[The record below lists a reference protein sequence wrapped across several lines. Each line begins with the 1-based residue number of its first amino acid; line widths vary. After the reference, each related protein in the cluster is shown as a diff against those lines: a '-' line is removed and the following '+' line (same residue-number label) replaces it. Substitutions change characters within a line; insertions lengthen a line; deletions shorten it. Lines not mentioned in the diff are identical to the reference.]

1 MLARVSIKAVGG
13 SGRIAVVVVID
24 NMELNV
30 LVPMLLMAATSK
42 LYVVPAVNPVL
53 IKEVVLYEAI
63 SCIQLL
69 FP

>member
-1 MLARVSIKAVGG
+1 M
-13 SGRIAVVVVID
+13 VVID
-24 NMELNV
+24 NMELDV

-42 LYVVPAVNPVL
+42 LYVVPAVNPVF
-53 IKEVVLYEAI
+53 IKEFVLYEAV